1 MSCICR
7 LHSNIKFF
15 LMYYNIDILIIPF
28 VDVLGSHTICLYVI
42 ILIIHCHGHYPNN
55 VTKEVKD
62 LKDENKKRD
71 IEHCLLHLGSLHK

>member
-1 MSCICR
+1 
-7 LHSNIKFF
+7 
-15 LMYYNIDILIIPF
+15 MYYNFDILIIPF

-62 LKDENKKRD
+62 LKDENKRRD
-71 IEHCLLHLGSLHK
+71 IEHCLLHLDYLYK